1 MNLPEFIGLDIGNS
15 SVKIAQVTFKSENQ
29 PKLIAIGQVPI
40 DKPINQLKDENEKK
54 ALASKI
60 RELKESLGI
69 KTNKCVVA
77 LPESMIFSAILAVP
91 DLPEDQLEKII
102 YYEAKN
108 RLPIPVDDV
117 NLDHIPIA
125 KKMIEGKG
133 IQQIL
138 MIAAPKNVITLYT
151 EILGLAGLE
160 VLALETESLATART
174 MTYKGDLN
182 NGAVVMDC
190 ASKGSAVAVI
200 KGKNIIYSQ
209 NINSGSDALTQA
221 IARDYNIDF
230 RQAEQYKITYGLLQD
245 QLQGKIAKSV
255 LPVVQIITN
264 ELNKIVN
271 YIKINLPDFAPSEVF
286 LVGEG
291 SLLPGFVTFLN
302 LNLGLPVKI
311 VDPLSVVEIDEA
323 IRPRVDGKSN
333 VSYTVA
339 LGLALKVE

>member
-1 MNLPEFIGLDIGNS
+1 MNLPEFIGLDIGYS
-15 SVKIAQVTFKSENQ
+15 SVKMAQVTFVSENN
-29 PKLIAIGQVPI
+29 PKLIAIGQAEI
-40 DKPINQLKDENEKK
+40 EKPINLLKDENEKK
-54 ALASKI
+54 ALAFKI
-60 RELKESLGI
+60 KNLKESLGI
-69 KTNKCVVA
+69 KTNKVVVA
-77 LPESMIFSAILAVP
+77 LPESMIFSTIIAIP

-108 RLPIPVDDV
+108 HLPIPVDDV
-117 NLDHIPIA
+117 NLDHIPIT

-138 MIAAPKNVITLYT
+138 MIAAPKNIISLYM
-151 EILGLAGLE
+151 EVLGMAGLE

-174 MTYKGDLN
+174 MTYKGDLT
-182 NGAVVMDC
+182 NGAVIIDFG
-190 ASKGSAVAVI
+190 SRGSAVAVI
-200 KGKNIIYSQ
+200 KGRNIIYSQ

-221 IARDYNIDF
+221 IAKDYNIDF
-230 RQAEQYKITYGLLQD
+230 RQAEQYKISYGLLQD
-245 QLQGKIAKSV
+245 QLQGKIAKSI

-264 ELNKIVN
+264 ELNKIIN
-271 YIKINLPDFAPSEVF
+271 FIKINLADFAPSEVI

-311 VDPLSVVEIDEA
+311 VDPISIVQIDESLKA
-323 IRPRVDGKSN
+323 KMNSKSN